1 MITDFEY
8 KDNRNY
14 VHSSTQCSYVIE
26 KCREIYKDNEPIIEM
41 DASFH
46 GYLFG
51 NGELIIAEDLNLLNN
66 IKSISEFKLKFND
79 RLIFAK
85 IFDSSLPVSKRTK
98 TNYDLN
104 EIALTSD
111 YCGVGTFRSK
121 TLLSFFENV
130 IEANKR
136 VHQLTHKQIE
146 LKIAN
151 LYMKRI
157 AIPQEFNDIDTIYEY
172 SIINQS
178 IRTHNKGITTLNQME
193 IKSSNYNCKA
203 SLCYLSLIRG

>member
-1 MITDFEY
+1 
-8 KDNRNY
+8 
-14 VHSSTQCSYVIE
+14 
-26 KCREIYKDNEPIIEM
+26 M